1 MKGKN
6 QDIQDIIDFVTAY
19 DSYLSGLL
27 DSGNSDQKPEAIINP
42 QEQEQEHEYPLLADA
57 LIMML
62 WLIQRQTN

>member
-27 DSGNSDQKPEAIINP
+27 DSSNSDSANIIAIFTWN
-42 QEQEQEHEYPLLADA
+42 Y
-57 LIMML
+57 
-62 WLIQRQTN
+62 